1 MYNLHSSF
9 FQGVPYMHNLILLLF
24 TGCPKHLK
32 PFIFLFTWCTED
44 ILSNCLHG
52 VPNICHLHSSSNMV
66 SQTYIIFLLLLFA
79 WYPKNN
85 RRCYYLHSSFTGCP
99 KHTLSSFFFYRMLK
113 FNKSEGK
120 LIISVKTFKIDIFH
134 ETERKQVLWNIVII
148 EHESYAF

>member
-1 MYNLHSSF
+1 MFKGFPEHKSSTFFLLHGVSNMYNLHSFF

-32 PFIFLFTWCTED
+32 PFIFLFTWCTEH

-52 VPNICHLHSSSNMV
+52 VPNICHLHSSFNMV
-66 SQTYIIFLLLLFA
+66 SQTYIIFLLMLFA

-99 KHTLSSFFFYRMLK
+99 KHTLSSFFFYRM
-113 FNKSEGK
+113 S
-120 LIISVKTFKIDIFH
+120 KTYI
-134 ETERKQVLWNIVII
+134 IVILLLQDVKV
-148 EHESYAF
+148 